1 MDISIIGTGSALPKL
16 EMSNDD
22 LAKLVETSDEWI
34 VSRTGI
40 KTRRIISDDEDLK
53 SLAIKSSLEALE
65 EAKIDAGALD
75 LIIVAT
81 STPDNHFPSCAC
93 EVQKAIG
100 AYRAA
105 CFDISAACSGFL
117 YALHIAENMMKA
129 SGYEKVLI
137 IGGDVLSRL
146 VDWQDRGTCIL
157 FGDAAGAAVLA
168 GSEDGFLT
176 SYIASDG
183 RGGEHLTC
191 KQFTDDRYIRM
202 NGQEVFKFAVRTVPE
217 SIEHILQTAGI
228 SRDEIGAYILHQ
240 ANYRIIESVAK
251 RLNEPVDKFKMNLES
266 LGNTSAA
273 SIPVLLDE
281 LRKKNEI
288 KKGEL
293 IVMAGFGAGLT
304 WGSAIIKI

>member
-1 MDISIIGTGSALPKL
+1 MDISIIGTGSALPNL
-16 EMSNDD
+16 EINNDD
-22 LAKLVETSDEWI
+22 LARLVDTSDEWI

-40 KTRRIISDDEDLK
+40 RKRRIIGEGEDLTA
-53 SLAIKSSLEALE
+53 LAIRASVAALE
-65 EAKIDAGALD
+65 EAKTKPQDLD

-81 STPDNHFPSCAC
+81 STADHHFPSCAC
-93 EVQKAIG
+93 EVQAAIG
-100 AYRAA
+100 AHRAS

-117 YALHIAENMMKA
+117 YAFHIAENMMKA
-129 SGYEKVLI
+129 SAYERVLI

-168 GSEDGFLT
+168 KSEDGFVA
-176 SYIASDG
+176 SFIASDG
-183 RGGEHLTC
+183 KGGEHLIC
-191 KQFTDDRYIRM
+191 KQFGEDGHIRM

-217 SIEHILQTAGI
+217 SIEQILQTTNV
-228 SRDEIGAYILHQ
+228 SKDEIVAYVLHQ

-251 RLNEPVDKFKMNLES
+251 RLDEPMDKFKMNLER